1 MQTIGDRISC
11 IVDRSQLKKSA
22 FAAKIGISPASLST
36 ILSGKTNPSRQTILS
51 ISREFHVN
59 HDWLVT
65 GEGSPDSLDPLEEE
79 IAAVLSHAITHN
91 STAKDRFLR
100 AASLADEETLQA
112 AIDFMLAFAAEI
124 TRQTEP
130 APESEDTPE

>member
-1 MQTIGDRISC
+1 MQTIGDRISS
-11 IVDRSQLKKSA
+11 VVEGSGLKKTA
-22 FAAKIGISPASLST
+22 FAAKIGISPPSLST
-36 ILSGKTNPSRQTILS
+36 ILSGKTNPSRQTVLS
-51 ISREFHVN
+51 IAREFHVN

-65 GEGSPDSLDPLEEE
+65 GEGSPDALTPVEEE
-79 IAAVLSHAITHN
+79 ISAVLSHAITHN
-91 STAKDRFLR
+91 SSAKDRFLR